1 MNITIY
7 NGGDRVFDRFDMR
20 YKIAL
25 VWILGLVVLWTV
37 FQNILPLNSMG
48 YQLDRIEEGIEKK
61 NWTQASKYTNEFK
74 NNFKKNRSLIQ
85 MNNAT
90 EALIIFEQ
98 TIGQLEITVNN
109 KQDSALEY
117 VGALKDITNL
127 VIKPFSGP

>member
-1 MNITIY
+1 M
-7 NGGDRVFDRFDMR
+7 FDRFDIR

-25 VWILGLVVLWTV
+25 VWLLGLIVLWTV

-48 YQLDRIEEGIEKK
+48 YQLDQIEESIEKK
-61 NWTQASKYTNEFK
+61 NWTQASKYTAEFK
-74 NNFKKNRSLIQ
+74 DNFKKNRLLIQ

-90 EALIIFEQ
+90 EALIIFEH

-117 VGALKDITNL
+117 IGALKDIMNL

>member
-1 MNITIY
+1 
-7 NGGDRVFDRFDMR
+7 VFDRFDIR

-25 VWILGLVVLWTV
+25 VWLLGLIVLWTV

-48 YQLDRIEEGIEKK
+48 YQLDQIEESIEKK
-61 NWTQASKYTNEFK
+61 NWTQASKYTAEFK
-74 NNFKKNRSLIQ
+74 DNFKKNRLLIQ

-90 EALIIFEQ
+90 EALIIFEH

-117 VGALKDITNL
+117 IGALKDIMNL